1 MNIPLVLDRTSR
13 QSLQAQIF
21 EQLRTLI
28 LTGRLKPGA
37 PVPTSRELCEQLGVS
52 RNTITLAYARLV
64 AEDYLQTQRSVGT
77 FVSVKLPQNCLGPKR
92 SPRAANGAAEDLDA
106 HPSIRFRGQLPA
118 IVNPHPLNCDFWL
131 GRPDARSFPVT
142 AWRQL
147 LNRALASAGSR
158 FTEYRDPGGLPKL
171 QKALADHLGPARGI
185 SVAPDQ
191 IIITGG
197 SQGGLDLAA
206 RLLISEGSRVAT
218 ENPSYQGAVFAFQ
231 SYRAELVPVPVDEN
245 GINADLLPL
254 RGVTLLYVTPSHQYP
269 LGFTLSLERR
279 LKLLEWAHRCGAYII
294 EDDYDSDF
302 HHRGSPLTAL
312 MGLDTHDC
320 VMYLGTFSKSMGPGL
335 RLGYLVVP
343 RHLIEPA
350 HTAKAL
356 MDNGHPWLNQAA
368 MAEFLVSGG
377 YLRHLRRIRHLYG
390 ERQDCLVDTLKRHFG
405 QVQLSG
411 LEGGMHLAW
420 HLSDDFVRAS
430 ELQEVALKQ
439 GVGIYDL
446 RSGAAYD
453 FGGCAYSERTV
464 VLGFSSVE
472 EHLIRSGLERVA
484 VALGRGGA
492 NKGAS
497 VSIQAS
503 GALRHHGSGA
513 KARNAPKT

>member
-1 MNIPLVLDRTSR
+1 MNIPLVLDRTSHH
-13 QSLQAQIF
+13 SLQAQIF
-21 EQLRTLI
+21 KQLRTLI
-28 LTGRLKPGA
+28 LTGRLKPGTS
-37 PVPTSRELCEQLGVS
+37 VPTSRALCEQLGVS
-52 RNTITLAYARLV
+52 RNTVTSAYARLV
-64 AEDYLQTQRSVGT
+64 AEDYLQMRRSVGT
-77 FVSVKLPQNCLGPKR
+77 FVSVKLPEKCLGPKR
-92 SPRAANGAAEDLDA
+92 SARAANGAAEDPGT
-106 HPSIRFRGQLPA
+106 HPAISFRGQPPA

-131 GRPDARSFPVT
+131 GRPDPRSFPVT
-142 AWRQL
+142 AWRKL
-147 LNRALASAGSR
+147 LNRALTSAGSR

-191 IIITGG
+191 IIITAG

-206 RLLISEGSRVAT
+206 RLLISEGRRVAM

-245 GINADLLPL
+245 GINPDLLPSQ
-254 RGVTLLYVTPSHQYP
+254 GVTLLYVTPSHQYP

-302 HHRGSPLTAL
+302 RHHDSPLPAL
-312 MGLDTHDC
+312 MGLDTHGC

-343 RHLIEPA
+343 HQVVESAR
-350 HTAKAL
+350 TAKAL
-356 MDNGHPWLNQAA
+356 LDNGHPWLSQAA

-390 ERQDCLVDTLKRHFG
+390 ERRDCLVDTLKRHFG
-405 QVQLSG
+405 QVRLSG
-411 LEGGMHLAW
+411 LRGGMHLAW
-420 HLSDDFVRAS
+420 HLSNDFVNAS
-430 ELQEVALKQ
+430 QLQEVALKQ
-439 GVGIYDL
+439 SVGIYGL

-472 EHLIRSGLERVA
+472 EHLIRSGLKRVA
-484 VALGRGGA
+484 VALDQGGA
-492 NKGAS
+492 NKA
-497 VSIQAS
+497 VSGSIPTI
-503 GALRHHGSGA
+503 GALRPRGSGA
-513 KARNAPKT
+513 KARSAPRT